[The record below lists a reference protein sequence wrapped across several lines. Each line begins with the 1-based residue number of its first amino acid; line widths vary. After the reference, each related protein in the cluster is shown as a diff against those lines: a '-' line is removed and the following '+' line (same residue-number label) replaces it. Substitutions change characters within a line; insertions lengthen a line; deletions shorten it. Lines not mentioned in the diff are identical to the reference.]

1 MANTF
6 LKAQGYEVG
15 VSLFEPKMIENAE
28 KIISSLKSKECELV
42 LPLDIVC
49 AHGLDD
55 VAGGGTFNVNNCPK
69 DRMILDV
76 GPLTCKKII
85 NVIGRFTK
93 DKRIKITKMARDS
106 FNNSTSRR
114 I

>member
-1 MANTF
+1 MALDQPEQPVVALVGGSKISTKIDILNNLSDKIDYLIIGGAMANTF

-55 VAGGGTFNVNNCPK
+55 IADGGTF
-69 DRMILDV
+69 
-76 GPLTCKKII
+76 
-85 NVIGRFTK
+85 
-93 DKRIKITKMARDS
+93 
-106 FNNSTSRR
+106 
-114 I
+114 